1 MDDSFQAANS
11 RTPHGVF
18 DFQVLVN
25 QCCYSLID
33 LRFLPPVSIV
43 LEIVVHLRQ
52 YTHVYINIARCSLQ
66 YEERLDLR
74 GACAS
79 LDGDYNTR
87 KDIDDLEYLS
97 SEEKE
102 LLWNMVLN
110 TWNGLPLSERRRVA
124 GVMEDGKVW
133 MGIMER

>member
-1 MDDSFQAANS
+1 
-11 RTPHGVF
+11 
-18 DFQVLVN
+18 
-25 QCCYSLID
+25 
-33 LRFLPPVSIV
+33 
-43 LEIVVHLRQ
+43 
-52 YTHVYINIARCSLQ
+52 
-66 YEERLDLR
+66 
-74 GACAS
+74 